1 MRLSSQSVGRVI
13 LPLGLLVWLAGAA
26 TAAESVAASKSSGS
40 LLCYRV
46 PGGENY
52 FALSLTASELPRE
65 VQPHDIVILFDTS
78 ASQTGNFRTQ
88 ALEVLKS
95 LIETLPAEQRV
106 KLYAVDVEAVP
117 LTAEFVTPKS
127 DELQSAMKRLHK
139 RVPLGSTNFANAMQ
153 AAVESFPS
161 EKTSARG
168 VIYIGDGMSISQLI
182 PPEEMRVTIADLVRR
197 KIPVSSFAIGPRT
210 DLSLLGILA
219 EHTGGVL
226 MMHNPDVLF
235 VDNPEL
241 EAELSRRKT
250 PSQVERKTAAQIGR
264 DFAAAVVAPVF
275 YPSKLQVS
283 PEVSSLYPKAI
294 PPLRVDRDTVW
305 LGTNAVAAPMHVVAE
320 GTFGGKSVR
329 FKWDV
334 KPGESH
340 TANTFLTAIWDDA
353 DRDQG
358 LTVAVAGA
366 DLLKLARRS
375 YEERVLELVALGRLA
390 VKQRRLKEAEEI
402 AWNIRKLDPTNVEA
416 RVILDATQRARKV
429 SSKPITYLKQ
439 VGTNETERSRTRIAL
454 AVAQEEQKAA
464 GQQADTETQVTEPK
478 KKLDDLDDKPAGT
491 VQSSEDLIE
500 AVKERRKALAQR
512 LNLEVERSIDDARR
526 LTETEP
532 DTVLQNLK
540 RIRIT
545 VESSTDVDT
554 DVRNMLL
561 RRISRQYE
569 QVTNRRASIEEGKLR
584 AAERESQLNSQRHL
598 EDAVLQRQTQIAQLL
613 DRVRALMDEGFKGR
627 ADAFEEA
634 ESVGSVAVEL
644 DPYNGVVAAT
654 VFNAEAAG
662 QLDKAQK
669 LRAMRADKFL
679 AVLHQVELSHVPFPD
694 EPPIL
699 YPPAEVWQALTERRS
714 IWKSVDLKLDPN
726 SPKGKREL
734 KIIRELDQP
743 TKMEFVEIPL
753 RDAIASLAEQH
764 EIPIRLDEAKLT
776 DEGVQVEQP
785 ITLNVDGIT
794 LKSGL
799 KLLLQPLQLTYVVED
814 EVLKIT
820 TGTDATDK
828 LQTRVYPVGDL
839 VVSPVAQ
846 MAGGALGGGQQGGQQ
861 GGGQQGGGF
870 GGGQQGGGGGG
881 FGGGFNVVDPTEI
894 PAEFNN
900 DTIRNRKKK
909 RNSQG

>member
-1 MRLSSQSVGRVI
+1 
-13 LPLGLLVWLAGAA
+13 LGLLVWIAGAA
-26 TAAESVAASKSSGS
+26 TAVEGVGAKPAVAGKSSGS

-46 PGGENY
+46 HPGGENY
-52 FALSLTASELPRE
+52 FALSLAATELPRD
-65 VQPHDIVILFDTS
+65 VQPHDIVVLFDTS

-88 ALEVLKS
+88 ALDVLKS
-95 LIETLPAEQRV
+95 LVETLPAEQRV
-106 KLYAVDVEAVP
+106 KLFAVDVEAVP
-117 LTAEFVTPKS
+117 LTEGFVTPKS
-127 DELQSAMKRLHK
+127 DEFVAATKLLHK
-139 RVPLGSTNFANAMQ
+139 RVPLGATNFSHALS
-153 AAVESFPS
+153 AAVESFALES
-161 EKTSARG
+161 KSARA
-168 VIYIGDGMSISQLI
+168 VIYIGDGMSIAQLI
-182 PPEEMRVTIADLVRR
+182 APENMRDTLADLVRR
-197 KIPVSSFAIGPRT
+197 RIAVNSFAIGPRT

-226 MMHNPDVLF
+226 LTNSQDALF

-241 EAELSRRKT
+241 DAELSNRKT
-250 PSQVERKTAAQIGR
+250 PSQIEKKTTSQIGR
-264 DFAAAVVAPVF
+264 ELAAAVVAPVF
-275 YPSKLQVS
+275 YPNKLQVS
-283 PEVSSLYPKAI
+283 PEVSSLYPKTV
-294 PPLRVDRDTVW
+294 PPLRMDRDTVW
-305 LGTNAVAAPMHVVAE
+305 IGTNAVAVPMHVVVE
-320 GTFGGKSVR
+320 GTFNGKPVR
-329 FKWDV
+329 FKWDI

-366 DLLKLARRS
+366 DLLKLARRT
-375 YEERVLELVALGRLA
+375 YEEKVLELVAMGRQA
-390 VKQRRLKEAEEI
+390 VKQRRLKEAEDI

-416 RVILDATQRARKV
+416 RVILDATQKARKV

-439 VGTNETERSRTRIAL
+439 VGTNETERLLTKIAL
-454 AVAQEEQKAA
+454 AVAQEEKQEAA
-464 GQQADTETQVTEPK
+464 PPADTETQVTEPK
-478 KKLDDLDDKPAGT
+478 KKLDDLDDTPAGT
-491 VQSSEDLIE
+491 VKPSDDPIRD
-500 AVKERRKALAQR
+500 VGERRKALAGR
-512 LNLEVERSIDDARR
+512 LNQEVSRAIEEARR

-532 DTVLQNLK
+532 ESVLQDLK

-545 VESSTDVDT
+545 VESSSDVDT
-554 DVRNMLL
+554 NVRNSLL
-561 RRISRQYE
+561 RLISRQID
-569 QVTNRRASIEEGKLR
+569 QVTNRRAAIDERKLR
-584 AAERESQLNSQRHL
+584 AAERESQLNAQRHL
-598 EDAVLQRQTQIAQLL
+598 EDAIMQRETQLAQLL

-644 DPYNGVVAAT
+644 DPYNGVVAST

-662 QLDKAQK
+662 QLDKAQR
-669 LRAMRADKFL
+669 LRALRADKFL

-699 YPPAEVWQALTERRS
+699 YPSAEVWQALTERRA

-753 RDAIASLAEQH
+753 RDAIAALAEQH
-764 EIPIRLDEAKLT
+764 EIPIRLDEAKLL

-785 ITLNVDGIT
+785 ITLSVDGIT

-799 KLLLQPLQLTYVVED
+799 KLLLQPLQLSYVVED
-814 EVLKIT
+814 EILKIT
-820 TGTDATDK
+820 TATNLADK

-839 VVSPVAQ
+839 VVTPSA
-846 MAGGALGGGQQGGQQ
+846 MAGGGALGGGMM
-861 GGGQQGGGF
+861 GGGMGGGGM
-870 GGGQQGGGGGG
+870 GGGMMGGGGMGGGGMGGGG
-881 FGGGFNVVDPTEI
+881 FGGGFNVVDPTQI

-900 DTIRNRKKK
+900 ETIRNRKKK
-909 RNSQG
+909 RNNQE